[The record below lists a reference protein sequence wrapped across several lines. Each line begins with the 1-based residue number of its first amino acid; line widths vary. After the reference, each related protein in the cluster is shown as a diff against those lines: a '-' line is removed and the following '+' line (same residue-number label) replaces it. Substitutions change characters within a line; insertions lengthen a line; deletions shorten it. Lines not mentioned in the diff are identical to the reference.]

1 MRSNSDLSTTWS
13 LPTYHWDYLWSPN
26 SAYTFEIILVRVYSH
41 AYVCVCLCMNISVCA
56 CEWVSVCVWAWVC
69 MCVCGVHH
77 GICVWVRGLLMG
89 SGFLSPCGSWGIK
102 LRGQR
107 LGARTFYTESFHQ
120 LVCCFILKKGCKNVF
135 CDWVDLCLGLT
146 VAGYNLQHL
155 FLSACYFQGQQK
167 EGGHGFLWVS
177 TPFLL
182 LSFFLL
188 HFYFFPFL
196 LCSF

>member
-1 MRSNSDLSTTWS
+1 MISADLPLRLFVVSKFC
-13 LPTYHWDYLWSPN
+13 LYLWKL
-26 SAYTFEIILVRVYSH
+26 YLYVFICMHVHVYVCVLTCLYVPVSEWVCVYGH
-41 AYVCVCLCMNISVCA
+41 EYVCVC
-56 CEWVSVCVWAWVC
+56 VWGAPWY
-69 MCVCGVHH
+69 MCLGQRTAH
-77 GICVWVRGLLMG
+77 GIWFPFTKQVL
-89 SGFLSPCGSWGIK
+89 GIK

-107 LGARTFYTESFHQ
+107 LGARTFYTEPFHQ

-146 VAGYNLQHL
+146 FAGYNLQHL

-182 LSFFLL
+182 LSFF
-188 HFYFFPFL
+188 
-196 LCSF
+196 SFSLM